1 MSLFGVDDFDA
12 DGQLRPEAAA
22 RAAGQIARAEVARIV
37 HPRRGSKKNAVLE
50 KMKRRAKRKA
60 TGR

>member
-22 RAAGQIARAEVARIV
+22 RAAGQIARAEVA
-37 HPRRGSKKNAVLE
+37 E